1 MWLGLHQQQQ
11 QQAADPFSYSS
22 SYEEVL
28 KKKSKLLACW
38 ASSQSRP
45 VKLWENKRQIF
56 VLLAITL
63 ILDSTNNRYMLAYRS
78 IELCKWIHLITV
90 A

>member
-1 MWLGLHQQQQ
+1 MWLGLHQQQQQQQ

-45 VKLWENKRQIF
+45 VKLWENKETNFCVTSNNINIRQ
-56 VLLAITL
+56 
-63 ILDSTNNRYMLAYRS
+63 Y
-78 IELCKWIHLITV
+78 KQ
-90 A
+90 